1 MQDTV
6 GDAIGNI
13 TVFAG
18 TVRIDFLKISQLEPN
33 SNTPQYETAHRLVM
47 PVGGFMQAADR
58 FAALRQKLIE
68 GGLATGTTAPA
79 HTAHT
84 PTEAV
89 EKTKAKPVAKKTK
102 SASKPAT
109 TTKKS
114 LT

>member
-1 MQDTV
+1 MMQDTF

-58 FAALRQKLIE
+58 FAALRQKLID

-84 PTEAV
+84 PIEAV
-89 EKTKAKPVAKKTK
+89 EKTMAKPAAKTK
-102 SASKPAT
+102 AT
-109 TTKKS
+109 TKVATATKKR
-114 LT
+114 LA

>member
-1 MQDTV
+1 MQDTF

-58 FAALRQKLIE
+58 FAALRQKLID

-84 PTEAV
+84 PSEAV
-89 EKTKAKPVAKKTK
+89 EKTKAKPAAKTK
-102 SASKPAT
+102 AAT
-109 TTKKS
+109 KVATATKKR
-114 LT
+114 LA

>member
-1 MQDTV
+1 MQDTF

-58 FAALRQKLIE
+58 FAALRQKLID

-79 HTAHT
+79 HTAHA
-84 PTEAV
+84 PSEVV
-89 EKTKAKPVAKKTK
+89 EKTKAKPVAKTK
-102 SASKPAT
+102 AT
-109 TTKKS
+109 TKVATATKKR
-114 LT
+114 LA